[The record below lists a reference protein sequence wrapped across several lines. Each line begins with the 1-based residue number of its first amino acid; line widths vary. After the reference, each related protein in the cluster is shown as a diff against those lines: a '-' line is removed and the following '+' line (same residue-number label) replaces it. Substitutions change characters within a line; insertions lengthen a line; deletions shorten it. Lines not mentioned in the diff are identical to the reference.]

1 MMISLNNLTQQS
13 QCFEPLVSIVEKS
26 IRYLN
31 LLESQKRNNTSINIS
46 NVINFGE
53 RKKVQTETLIR
64 AFEYLTLS

>member
-1 MMISLNNLTQQS
+1 MISLNNLTQQN

-46 NVINFGE
+46 NVINFGD